1 MKKNIKTKSKT
12 IIFNSDAISTSKLN
26 KFASTIKLKIS
37 YAKIQNLF
45 VKDTIKQN
53 VLQEEEK
60 HD

>member
-1 MKKNIKTKSKT
+1 MQLVLPN
-12 IIFNSDAISTSKLN
+12 N